1 MEAYSADRSL
11 RGKLRRRYTRLAYR
25 KPVRL
30 ALARPMITFSFDD
43 VPASAA
49 LAGARVLEAAG
60 LKGTFYICAG
70 LEDGE
75 GPMGRYGSSEDARR
89 LAAAGHEVACHT
101 YSHLDCGQADQAA
114 IAADVDRNGI
124 ALSQRGAPAPVSF
137 AYPYGDV
144 SFAAKKALGGRFKTL
159 RTVQA
164 GLVET
169 GADANQLPA
178 VGIEGEDGEATA
190 LRWMGRAARRKAWLI
205 LYTHDVAD
213 SPSPW
218 GCTPAGLARLA
229 AHAVKAGFEVVTA
242 AEGAERAGL

>member
-11 RGKLRRRYTRLAYR
+11 RGKLRRRYTRLAFR
-25 KPVRL
+25 KPLRL
-30 ALARPMITFSFDD
+30 ALERPMITFSFDD
-43 VPASAA
+43 VPATAA

-75 GPMGRYGSSEDARR
+75 GPMGSYGSSEDARR
-89 LAAAGHEVACHT
+89 LAASGHEVACHT

-114 IAADVDRNGI
+114 ITADVDRNGV
-124 ALSQRGAPAPVSF
+124 ALAERGAPDLVSF

-164 GLVET
+164 GLVT
-169 GADANQLPA
+169 DGADANQLPA
-178 VGIEGEDGEATA
+178 VGIEGADGEARA
-190 LRWMGRAARRKAWLI
+190 LRWMDEAARRKAWLI
-205 LYTHDVAD
+205 LYTHDVAQT
-213 SPSPW
+213 PSAW
-218 GCTPAGLARLA
+218 GCTPQALARLA
-229 AHAVKAGFEVVTA
+229 ERAAAGFDVVTMAQGA
-242 AEGAERAGL
+242 ARAGL

>member
-25 KPVRL
+25 KPLTL
-30 ALARPMITFSFDD
+30 ALDRPMLTFSFDD
-43 VPASAA
+43 VPATAA
-49 LAGARVLEAAG
+49 LSGAQVLEAAG
-60 LKGTFYICAG
+60 LRGTFYICAG

-101 YSHLDCGQADQAA
+101 YSHLDCGQADHAT
-114 IAADVDRNGI
+114 IAADVERNGA
-124 ALSQRGAPAPVSF
+124 ALAERGAPAPVSF

-144 SFAAKKALGGRFKTL
+144 SFSAKRALGERFKTL

-164 GLVET
+164 GLVES

-178 VGIEGEDGEATA
+178 VGIEGADGEARA
-190 LRWMGRAARRKAWLI
+190 RVWMARAAQRKAWLI
-205 LYTHDVAD
+205 LYTHDVAEA
-213 SPSPW
+213 PSAW
-218 GCTPAGLARLA
+218 GCTPDALARLA
-229 AHAVKAGFEVVTA
+229 AEAGGFDVVTMAQGA
-242 AEGAERAGL
+242 ARAGL